1 MHEPS
6 TRLGTQPG
14 VRSSP
19 PVLRRVPLGREA
31 RPLLRSCP
39 KRAAGLHRTVLLLLL
54 LCLSLLSLSLL
65 LLMLLCLPR
74 VLLLLVLLFLLLLL
88 LLLLLGVQEHARLG
102 GLPEVLVRG
111 V

>member
-39 KRAAGLHRTVLLLLL
+39 KRAAGLHRTVLLLL

>member
-14 VRSSP
+14 VRSSL
-19 PVLRRVPLGREA
+19 PVLRRVPLGRKA

-39 KRAAGLHRTVLLLLL
+39 ERAAGLDRTVLLPLLLLLL

-74 VLLLLVLLFLLLLL
+74 VLLFLLLR
-88 LLLLLGVQEHARLG
+88 VQEHARLG
-102 GLPEVLVRG
+102 GLQEVLVRG